1 MGARG
6 MQKHSEVLTGADTQL
21 ATLSFQ
27 YIDAQRT
34 LADFNESEKQEV
46 LDFQELQS
54 KTGWRWKQAQ
64 VWMVLDYPGTSR
76 LALVCPERETIYLFN
91 VDT

>member
-1 MGARG
+1 MVETRSVNDSDAVT
-6 MQKHSEVLTGADTQL
+6 SAV
-21 ATLSFQ
+21 SFQ

-46 LDFQELQS
+46 KDFEELQA

-64 VWMVLDYPGTSR
+64 VWMVLDYPGSSR
-76 LALVCPERETIYLFN
+76 LALV
-91 VDT
+91 

>member
-1 MGARG
+1 MSHCTIP
-6 MQKHSEVLTGADTQL
+6 KHNNPSHAVVETRSVNDSDVVKSAVRV
-21 ATLSFQ
+21 SFQ

-46 LDFQELQS
+46 KDFEELQA

-64 VWMVLDYPGTSR
+64 VWMVLDYPGSSR
-76 LALVCPERETIYLFN
+76 LALV
-91 VDT
+91 